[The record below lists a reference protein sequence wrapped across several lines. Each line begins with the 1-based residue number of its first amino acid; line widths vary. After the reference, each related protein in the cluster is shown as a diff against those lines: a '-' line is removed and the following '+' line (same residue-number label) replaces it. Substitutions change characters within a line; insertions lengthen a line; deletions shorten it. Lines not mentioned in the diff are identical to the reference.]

1 MLIINRYTDFV
12 NINCMLS
19 SEIIVMRVASSALL
33 YETARDTPKN
43 DGIASSFA
51 MFLH

>member
-1 MLIINRYTDFV
+1 MQSHQLKIASLPFYTK
-12 NINCMLS
+12 
-19 SEIIVMRVASSALL
+19 
-33 YETARDTPKN
+33 TARDTPKK